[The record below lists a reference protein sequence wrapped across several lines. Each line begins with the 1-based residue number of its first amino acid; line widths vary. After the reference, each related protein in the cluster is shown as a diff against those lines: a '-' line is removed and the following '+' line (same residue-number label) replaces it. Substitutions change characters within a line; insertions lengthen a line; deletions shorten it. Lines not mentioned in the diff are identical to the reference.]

1 MLYAL
6 VPIGRAD
13 GAEEASPIR
22 KADDAA
28 TEKTRAEDVGS
39 GNACNRTDICQRKIP

>member
-28 TEKTRAEDVGS
+28 TEKARAEDVGS
-39 GNACNRTDICQRKIP
+39 ENACSRADIYKRKIP